1 MWIFPLQ
8 LQSTNGFAPIAG
20 KPGSEPTRQQ
30 SCPTRGA
37 MFYLQ
42 SSNSSCSPP
51 ASPRPL
57 T

>member
-20 KPGSEPTRQQ
+20 KPGSEPTQQQ
-30 SCPTRGA
+30 SCPTRGT